1 MTMPAGLYYIG
12 DLCYVLHDEW
22 DEVCD
27 ILFGDSEDNIIPEG
41 EFTLKDG
48 RRFALYSTAYGDG
61 TYTDNEGNTYG
72 VDAGS
77 IGCIRIEDIRLTEQ
91 NHIKLGTAITFT
103 EPFHTSSDGSLLR
116 FGHVT
121 IDTDPT
127 NDYDEETEDDYYTY
141 EDRYYAEED

>member
-12 DLCYVLHDEW
+12 DLCYVMHDEW

-48 RRFALYSTAYGDG
+48 RRFALYSTAHGDG
-61 TYTDNEGNTYG
+61 TYYDNEGNRYM

-77 IGCIRIEDIRLTEQ
+77 IGCIRIEDIRQTPENFINGGVALTFLQ
-91 NHIKLGTAITFT
+91 
-103 EPFHTSSDGSLLR
+103 PFQTSSDGSNLT
-116 FGHVT
+116 FGHIT
-121 IDTDPT
+121 IDTDPF
-127 NDYDEETEDDYYTY
+127 YDEEDDDY
-141 EDRYYAEED
+141 ALEEEF